1 MKTIS
6 TLLIILFFV
15 ANGFSQT
22 INWSAEQTVANGNTY
37 GYVRPRIV
45 TTTGN
50 IPVVMWGGG
59 INGEPLYV
67 ARWNGAGF
75 GTPVPVTPAN
85 VDPFIVTWAGAD
97 IAAYGN
103 DVYVVFK
110 REPEMS
116 NNIYIVKSSDGGVTW
131 SDTVRVDGTV
141 GPYDRFPTVAV
152 NSSGNPYVM
161 FMTFD
166 MSWLSATYVVAR
178 STDGG
183 QTFNT
188 PVPVSTL
195 GGSDVCDCCPGYI
208 IADGNNV
215 ATAWR
220 RNNSNIRDMWAGIS
234 TDNAITFPA
243 GMDVDNTN
251 WMLSSCP
258 SSGPHPYLDTDSLF
272 TVFMS
277 GASGDNRVYINTK
290 NITNQMNGY
299 TSMLLGSAPS
309 AAIQNYPFTDGNKD
323 TIATVWQQSLS
334 GNTDV
339 YFAWSVTGSEALVN
353 SGTVLNNNPGL
364 MQNPHIAYENG
375 IFHVVFVDA
384 TNGNV
389 IYKRG
394 TFMPNGIAEA
404 NTVHSL
410 KVFPNPSHENVT
422 LDLSEFEKENAL
434 IRLTDVTGKI
444 IHEFNS
450 AGSTRFVLPQ
460 QTPGIYFAEVIEQNA
475 PVSRVKIIF
484 N

>member
-1 MKTIS
+1 MKTIF
-6 TLLIILFFV
+6 TFFL
-15 ANGFSQT
+15 ALTFSFTSFSQS
-22 INWSAEQTVANGNTY
+22 ISWSNEQIVANGNTY

-59 INGEPLYV
+59 TSGQPLYV
-67 ARWNGAGF
+67 ARWNGTGF
-75 GTPVPVTPAN
+75 GTPVPVTPMN

-116 NNIYIVKSSDGGVTW
+116 NNIYIVKSSDGGITW
-131 SDTVRVDGTV
+131 SDTTRVDGSI

-152 NSSGNPYVM
+152 NWSGNPYVM

-166 MSWLSATYVVAR
+166 MSWLNATYVVTR

-183 QTFNT
+183 QTFST

-195 GGSDVCDCCPGYI
+195 GGSDVCDCCPGYV

-220 RNNSNIRDMWAGIS
+220 RNNNNTRDMWAGIS
-234 TDNAITFPA
+234 TDNAMTFPT
-243 GMDVDNTN
+243 GLDVDNTN

-290 NITNQMNGY
+290 NITNSMNGY
-299 TSMLLGSAPS
+299 TSMLLGSVPS
-309 AAIQNYPFTDGNKD
+309 AAIQNYPFTSGNKD
-323 TIATVWQQSLS
+323 TLATVWQQSLS

-339 YFAWSVTGSEALVN
+339 YFAWSISGSEALVN
-353 SGTVLNNNPGL
+353 SGTVLNNTNGL
-364 MQNPHIAYENG
+364 MQNPHIAYKNG
-375 IFHVVFVDA
+375 IFHVVFTDA

-394 TFMPNGIAEA
+394 TFLPNGVGEINYENAL
-404 NTVHSL
+404 N
-410 KVFPNPSHENVT
+410 VFPNPSAGNVT
-422 LDLSEFEKENAL
+422 LDLSAFAKKDTRV
-434 IRLTDVTGKI
+434 RLTDITGKI
-444 IHEFNS
+444 VYENNS
-450 AGSTRFVLPQ
+450 GGTNNLVLPHQ
-460 QTPGIYFAEVIEQNA
+460 LPGIYFAEVTSGGISL
-475 PVSRVKIIF
+475 VRRKVIF